1 MNIVNKLTIRH
12 LKQNKRRTLVTIIG
26 VIISVA
32 MVTAVSTLGVSFMAL
47 MQKETIADTGEWHVL
62 YKDVN
67 KSQLKAIDADE
78 ETKTLV
84 VSKDRG
90 YALLAGTENANKPY
104 LYIKAYNDQGFKKFP
119 IELSSGRLP
128 QAGNEVVI
136 SEEIATKAKVS
147 YKLGDTLNLDVGTRF
162 FKDEEGNVRTLS
174 QIDSLQIQQDKIV
187 ETLIDKTKESYTIV
201 GFIKRPTWEP
211 TWAPGY
217 TILSYV
223 DESMLGADDI
233 VNATVLL
240 DKVKSS
246 LFTHAK
252 NLAKTNNI
260 DSKSIEFNNE
270 LLRFYGVTN
279 NDSLRN
285 TILSMSAIIMGVII
299 VGSVS
304 LIYNAFAISVS
315 ERYRHLGMLSSVGA
329 TNRQKKNSVFF
340 EGAIIGLISIPIGI
354 ICGLAGIGITFWF
367 INSMIQGALGLTGT
381 LTVIVTPLSIL
392 VACAISMLTI
402 FVSTY
407 IPAIRASKISAIDAI
422 RQTTDVKLTGNTVQ
436 TSKFVR
442 KLFGIEA
449 EIGLKNLKR
458 NKRRYQATV
467 FSLTISIVLFLAV
480 SSYTS
485 NMKKSLELSQAGVNY
500 DIQVYMGNN
509 KVEKNDLLIQTILT
523 LPDVTEYTRVKEL
536 SVNTWLDKASIA
548 DELQEDLKNDNSIL
562 KNGKYPYSIRVNSLN
577 EQSLKTYAQA
587 IGADYEQ
594 LTDPNRVSAIVIDT
608 ISYKLELEK
617 KYVETK
623 AIHMNIGQSI
633 DLINKDWE
641 TEIET
646 NLGKIE
652 IAAFTDQYPMGIRTI
667 GLGQLNII
675 VSEQVMDQ
683 LTRDHKINDIMTYL
697 YLNSSDPM
705 ATQQEIEEM
714 KENNIYVGN
723 MYQQRQ
729 KEEQMIMLMS
739 VFTYGFI
746 ALITLISI
754 ANIFN
759 TISTSISLRKREFA
773 MLKSV
778 GMTPKGFNKMI
789 NYESIFYGMKSLL
802 YGLPISVIIMYLIHK
817 GLGNS
822 FTYEFSMPWIS
833 IGYAI
838 VAVFI
843 IVISAMLYASSK
855 VKKENII
862 DALKQENI

>member
-1 MNIVNKLTIRH
+1 M
-12 LKQNKRRTLVTIIG
+12 TIIG

-47 MQKETIADTGEWHVL
+47 MQKETIASNGEWHVL

-84 VSKDRG
+84 VSKDLG
-90 YALLAGTENANKPY
+90 YARLAGTENANKPY

-128 QAGNEVVI
+128 QAANEVVL

-147 YKLGDTLNLDVGTRF
+147 YKLGDTLNLDVGTRLLE
-162 FKDEEGNVRTLS
+162 DEEGNVRTLT
-174 QIDSLQIQQDKIV
+174 QTDSLQFQQDAIV
-187 ETLIDKTKESYTIV
+187 EQLIDTTKESYTIV

-223 DESMLGADDI
+223 NESILGSDDI

-252 NLAKTNNI
+252 DLAKTNNI

-279 NDSLRN
+279 NDNLRS
-285 TILSMSAIIMGVII
+285 TILSMSVIIMGVII

-340 EGAIIGLISIPIGI
+340 EGAMIGLISIPIGI
-354 ICGLAGIGITFWF
+354 ICGLTGIGITFWF
-367 INSMIQGALGLTGT
+367 INSIIQGALGLTGT
-381 LTVIVTPLSIL
+381 LTVSVTPLSIL
-392 VACAISMLTI
+392 VACAISILTI
-402 FVSTY
+402 FISTY
-407 IPAIRASKISAIDAI
+407 IPAIRAAKISAIDAI
-422 RQTTDVKLTGNTVQ
+422 RQTTDVKLTGKSVK

-442 KLFGIEA
+442 MLFGIEA

-467 FSLTISIVLFLAV
+467 FSLTISIVLFLTV
-480 SSYTS
+480 SSFTS
-485 NMKKSLELSQAGVNY
+485 NMKKSLDLSQAGVNY

-509 KVEKNDLLIQTILT
+509 NAEKNDQLIQTIST
-523 LPDVTEYTRVKEL
+523 LPDVTDYTRVKEL
-536 SVNTWLDKASIA
+536 NVNTWLDEASIA
-548 DELQEDLKNDNSIL
+548 DKLQEDLKNDNSIL
-562 KNGKYPYSIRVNSLN
+562 KDGKYPYYIIVNSLD
-577 EQSLKTYAQA
+577 EQDLKSYAQA
-587 IGADYEQ
+587 IGADYKQ
-594 LTDPNRVSAIVIDT
+594 LTDPNLGSAIVIDT
-608 ISYKLELEK
+608 ITYETEIEK
-617 KYVETK
+617 RYVETK
-623 AIHMNIGQSI
+623 AIHMNTGQSI
-633 DLINKDWE
+633 DLMNKDWE
-641 TEIET
+641 TEEET
-646 NLGKIE
+646 HLGKIE
-652 IAAFTDQYPMGIRTI
+652 IAALTDQYPMGIRTL
-667 GLGQLNII
+667 GLGGLNII

-683 LTRDHKINDIMTYL
+683 LTRDHKTNTIQTYL

-705 ATQQEIEEM
+705 ATQQEIEEL
-714 KENNIYVGN
+714 KENNIYVVN
-723 MYQQRQ
+723 KYQQRQ

-802 YGLPISVIIMYLIHK
+802 YGLPISVVVMYLIHK

-822 FTYEFSMPWIS
+822 FTYEFSLPWLS
-833 IGYAI
+833 IGYVI